1 MDDESGK
8 STEEETVIGTRRGKS
23 YEVNGKKQA
32 AD

>member
-1 MDDESGK
+1 MDDENGE
-8 STEEETVIGTRRGKS
+8 STKEETVISTRRGKS